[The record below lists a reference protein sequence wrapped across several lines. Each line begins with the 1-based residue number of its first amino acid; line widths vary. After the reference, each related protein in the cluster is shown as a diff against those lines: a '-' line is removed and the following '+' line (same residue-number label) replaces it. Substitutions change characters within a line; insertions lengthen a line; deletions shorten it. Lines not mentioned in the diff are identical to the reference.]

1 MHTVNEAKI
10 KKTLKAAINVGSRIL
25 LKSYKKND
33 FKVELKSA
41 KEWVTETDVAVE
53 KSIIKEILK
62 FYPESNFLAE
72 ESGTNI
78 KKKENITGN
87 TPSVLVIS
95 KRISPPPKSTPPANA
110 NQSPAF

>member
-10 KKTLKAAINVGSRIL
+10 KKTLKAAINAGSRIL

-53 KSIIKEILK
+53 KSIVVVV
-62 FYPESNFLAE
+62 FLALALLDLILDE
-72 ESGTNI
+72 QDVFPAIHPPYKNHSNV
-78 KKKENITGN
+78 
-87 TPSVLVIS
+87 VLE
-95 KRISPPPKSTPPANA
+95 KRNRPKYYLRPVLRIF
-110 NQSPAF
+110 AFRM